1 MKILYR
7 FYYGAAEGSGWQKGS
22 MNHLAVEWFRTAKE
36 HGFSTLNKTENDD
49 ILLTILSILGK
60 Y

>member
-7 FYYGAAEGSGWQKGS
+7 FYYGAAEGSGWQ
-22 MNHLAVEWFRTAKE
+22 NLAVEWFRTAKE